1 MLLQKAKVVT
11 TPTAYSDGFLH
22 SVKPNVVL
30 GDELVVNGTFDTDS
44 DWTKGTGWTI
54 SGGKANCDGSQTSTS
69 PLYQNAGLTIGA
81 AYKVIVTISN
91 YSAGNIRILM
101 GGSTFGEWV
110 NSNGEKTFI
119 LVQSFDQRIYV
130 QADANFVGSIDNV
143 SVKEK
148 LDADFTFTRNSSATR
163 VGEDGYIQDVAVLAQ
178 AEKIIQQN

>member
-1 MLLQKAKVVT
+1 MSVVRAT
-11 TPTAYSDGFLH
+11 SATRVNAEGLIETASI
-22 SVKPNVVL
+22 L
-30 GDELVVNGTFDTDS
+30 GSELVVNGDFATDTN
-44 DWTKGTGWTI
+44 WTKGTGWTI

-69 PLYQNAGLTIGA
+69 SLYQNAGLTIGA

-143 SVKEK
+143 SVKEVIT
-148 LDADFTFTRNSSATR
+148 LNIPRIDYSLGGCPNILLEPQRT
-163 VGEDGYIQDVAVLAQ
+163 
-178 AEKIIQQN
+178 